1 MLLNKNFKFIS
12 KAQTLNKLKKT
23 NKNQFII
30 PKFIFFS
37 KKDYT
42 DKKKIIFKKIKSYF
56 KSDIILRSSANDE
69 DKSNS

>member
-1 MLLNKNFKFIS
+1 MLLNKNFEFIS

-30 PKFIFFS
+30 PKFFFFS

-42 DKKKIIFKKIKSYF
+42 DKKKIDI
-56 KSDIILRSSANDE
+56 DIISTNLSWYEFDDLDDLNNYND
-69 DKSNS
+69 